1 MQTESEYNVSDVPV
15 SDLKL
20 DHASEAHQ
28 KYLFTG
34 IWLILIGAMWILWN
48 MDVLSWGW
56 MERYGLIIVGG
67 LSIVKTIFTKKYH
80 VFFGLTLLM
89 IGGFHLYLDT
99 QEGLGMRTLW
109 PVYFLIGG
117 IALIINFFFN
127 MRRWF
132 SLVAGL
138 SLIGFGGIHIS
149 RNFYMFP
156 YDWVFMIR
164 TYWPL
169 TFVVSGI
176 ILVGA
181 AWYKHRKLPND

>member
-1 MQTESEYNVSDVPV
+1 MQTESEYNTSDAAVSDVKTDSA
-15 SDLKL
+15 SDSNK
-20 DHASEAHQ
+20 

-34 IWLILIGAMWILWN
+34 LWLIVIGTFWILWN
-48 MDVLSWGW
+48 MNVLSWGW
-56 MERYGLIIVGG
+56 MERYGLIIIGG
-67 LSIVKTIFTKKYH
+67 VSIIKTIVTKKYY
-80 VFFGLTLLM
+80 VFFGLTLLL
-89 IGGFHLYLDT
+89 IGVFHLYLDT
-99 QEGLGMRTLW
+99 QEGLAMRTLW
-109 PVYFLIGG
+109 PVYFLISG
-117 IALIINFFFN
+117 IAFVINFFFN

-156 YDWVFMIR
+156 YDWVFIIR

-176 ILVGA
+176 ILVCV

>member
-1 MQTESEYNVSDVPV
+1 MQTESEYNVSDVPA
-15 SDLKL
+15 SDIKL
-20 DHASEAHQ
+20 DHTPEAHQ

-34 IWLILIGAMWILWN
+34 LWLILIGAMWILWN

-56 MERYGLIIVGG
+56 IERYGLIIVGG
-67 LSIVKTIFTKKYH
+67 LSIVKTIITKKYH

-176 ILVGA
+176 ILVCA
-181 AWYKHRKLPND
+181 AWYQHRKLPND